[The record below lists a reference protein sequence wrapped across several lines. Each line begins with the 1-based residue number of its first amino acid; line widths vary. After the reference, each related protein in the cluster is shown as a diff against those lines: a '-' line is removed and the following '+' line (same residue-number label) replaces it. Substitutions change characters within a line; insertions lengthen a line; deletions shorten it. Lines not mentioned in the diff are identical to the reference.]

1 MTAISR
7 QASDDMTITQQE
19 VDALRHEFI
28 TQAINHR
35 LISNAIARSH
45 KNTEYCNECFSV
57 ALENVG
63 RVNLS
68 HINLPPGE
76 KRDGVRAASTFI
88 QGYLTAKSMEVAT
101 ND

>member
-1 MTAISR
+1 MDNMS
-7 QASDDMTITQQE
+7 ITQQE
-19 VDALRHEFI
+19 IDTLRHEFI

-45 KNTEYCNECFSV
+45 KNVEYCNECFSV

-68 HINLPPGE
+68 HINLPLGD

-88 QGYLTAKSMEVAT
+88 QGYLTAKSMEVSA
-101 ND
+101 NE